1 MKILLDEQLSSDL
14 VLYFPSSFQVF
25 MPRELG
31 WSGLQNGNLREKLNE
46 RNFQFLI
53 SADKNMPF
61 QQNFNKMN
69 YSVILLDTPTM
80 DPEHQILFAGKLTK
94 FLSNLPNPLP
104 QLVWVNIEG
113 FAAIDKIQAI
123 QKILPIDQILFI

>member
-14 VLYFPSSFQVF
+14 LLHFPSSFQIFV
-25 MPRELG
+25 PKELG
-31 WSGLQNGNLREKLNE
+31 WSGYQNGLLREKLNE

-69 YSVILLDTPTM
+69 YTVILLDTPSM
-80 DPEHQILFAGKLTK
+80 EWENQMLFIEKVTK
-94 FLSNLPNPLP
+94 FLLTLPNPLP
-104 QLVWVNIEG
+104 KLVWVNIED
-113 FAAIDKIQAI
+113 FAAIEKIQAI
-123 QKILPIDQILFI
+123 QKLLPPDQLLFI

>member
-1 MKILLDEQLSSDL
+1 MKILLDEQLSSNL
-14 VLYFPSSFQVF
+14 LLYFPSSFQVF
-25 MPRELG
+25 MPHELG
-31 WSGLQNGNLREKLNE
+31 WSGFQNGMLRENLNE

-80 DPEHQILFAGKLTK
+80 EWKNQLLFIEKVTK

-104 QLVWVNIEG
+104 KLVWVNIEG
-113 FAAIDKIQAI
+113 FAAVEKIQAI
-123 QKILPIDQILFI
+123 QKVLPPDQIIFI

>member
-1 MKILLDEQLSSDL
+1 MKILLDEQLSSNL
-14 VLYFPSSFQVF
+14 LLYFPSSFQVF
-25 MPRELG
+25 MPHELG
-31 WSGLQNGNLREKLNE
+31 WSGFQNGMLRENLNE

-69 YSVILLDTPTM
+69 YSVILLDIPTM
-80 DPEHQILFAGKLTK
+80 EEANQILFIEKTVK

-104 QLVWVNIEG
+104 KLVWINLEG
-113 FAAIDKIQAI
+113 FAVIEKIQTI
-123 QKILPIDQILFI
+123 QNILSPDQILFI

>member
-14 VLYFPSSFQVF
+14 LFYFPSSFQIF
-25 MPRELG
+25 TLAELG
-31 WSGLQNGNLREKLNE
+31 WSGLTNGILREKLNE
-46 RNFQFLI
+46 HNYQFLI

-80 DPEHQILFAGKLTK
+80 ERVNQLLFVEKVSN
-94 FLSNLPNPLP
+94 FLSNLPTPLP
-104 QLVWVNIEG
+104 KLVWVNIEG
-113 FAAIDKIQAI
+113 FAAVEKIQSI
-123 QKILPIDQILFI
+123 QKVLSPDQILFI

>member
-14 VLYFPSSFQVF
+14 ILYLPASFQIF

-31 WSGLQNGNLREKLNE
+31 WSGFTNGVLREKLNE
-46 RNFQFLI
+46 CNFQFLI

-69 YSVILLDTPTM
+69 YTVILLDTPSI
-80 DPEHQILFAGKLTK
+80 DPEIQLLFVEKVTQ
-94 FLSNLPNPLP
+94 FLSNSPNPLP
-104 QLVWVNIEG
+104 KLVWVNIEG
-113 FAAIDKIQAI
+113 FAAVEKIQAI
-123 QKILPIDQILFI
+123 QKVLTADQILFI